1 MKWMYND
8 QIVWEKELKIS
19 VNDHGFLYGVGLFET
34 FRVYNGVPFL
44 FKEHLERL
52 QEGLGLIGI
61 NYNIELE
68 IMNNQLKL
76 LLEQNSLN
84 NAYVRLTITAGEE
97 PLGLPTKEYK
107 NPSILW
113 QIKPLG
119 PLVEEVDSKDGV
131 ILKVQRNQPET
142 SIRLKSLNFLNN
154 VLAKQEI
161 MGINNAEGFFLTKD
175 GFLAEGIVS
184 NLFFV
189 VEGVLYTPALE
200 TGILNGITRQF
211 ILQLSY
217 KSNIPVDEGFF
228 SPDILYKADEIFITN
243 SIQEVV
249 KIKSINNIE
258 IPLKEDGITDY
269 LIKAYKAAIKKAC
282 FK

>member
-1 MKWMYND
+1 MKWMYNE
-8 QIVWEKELKIS
+8 QIVEENDLRIS
-19 VNDHGFLYGVGLFET
+19 VKDHGFLYGVGLFET

-44 FKEHLERL
+44 FKEHLDRL
-52 QEGLGLIGI
+52 QEGLNLIGI
-61 NYNIELE
+61 KYNIDLE
-68 IMNNQLKL
+68 IMSKQLKL

-84 NAYVRLTITAGEE
+84 NAYIRLTISAGEE
-97 PLGLPTKEYK
+97 PLGLPLKEYT

-113 QIKPLG
+113 QIKPLV
-119 PLVEEVDSKDGV
+119 PFTEEADIKDGV
-131 ILKVQRNQPET
+131 ILKIQRNQPET
-142 SIRLKSLNFLNN
+142 RIRLKSLNFLNN

-161 MGINNAEGFFLTKD
+161 IGINNVEGIFLTKE

-211 ILQLSY
+211 IIQLSH
-217 KSNIPVDEGFF
+217 KSNIPVKEGLF
-228 SPDILYKADEIFITN
+228 SPEILFKADEIFITN
-243 SIQEVV
+243 SIQELV

-258 IPLKEDGITDY
+258 IPLKEAGITDY
-269 LIKAYKAAIKKAC
+269 LIKAYKAAIKKVC